1 MITYQLCIRF
11 FLILLLP
18 LKCAKLTCHTSSKKI
33 NSLFSTLPWAN
44 LDLLKNVDHWT
55 APTKISFYE
64 AQRNMN
70 VLFFCCQRAYM
81 SALRVG
87 FGMGKDDSGVILL
100 PSRKSLLQKMPCLK
114 YRRLHVRN
122 STQKMPNATRGET
135 FKQEIFLFSS
145 IKIHEEKHEKLQFSI
160 WYITAPSSLLLLLNT
175 FSLPDE
181 PNFPSQNTK
190 LTRIRNKR
198 NRTKPQKTSQ

>member
-1 MITYQLCIRF
+1 M
-11 FLILLLP
+11 
-18 LKCAKLTCHTSSKKI
+18 LTIEPHLRK
-33 NSLFSTLPWAN
+33 SLFMKLRETWMCSFFVAREPTCQHSGW
-44 LDLLKNVDHWT
+44 DLGWEKMT
-55 APTKISFYE
+55 
-64 AQRNMN
+64 
-70 VLFFCCQRAYM
+70 
-81 SALRVG
+81 
-87 FGMGKDDSGVILL
+87 GVILL

-190 LTRIRNKR
+190 LTRIWNKR